1 MALILAPETYKRLE
15 KRLGEDE
22 TKDFVQAVDAV
33 LQVATQKNEE
43 ALARIESR
51 ADFLISQKKFELKD
65 ELTKELA
72 TKADVIELKLLVKAD
87 IERLEGMI
95 KAHVERLEGMIK
107 AHVERLEGI
116 IRNMKVE
123 LDRKFTIM
131 FLILLF
137 TNILLNQNSLRW
149 IAELLGLV
157 KP

>member
-72 TKADVIELKLLVKAD
+72 TKADVVELKLLVKAD

-95 KAHVERLEGMIK
+95 KAHVERLEGMI
-107 AHVERLEGI
+107 
-116 IRNMKVE
+116 RNMKVE
-123 LDRKFTIM
+123 LDRQFTIM